1 MLDSVYFLQCL
12 RMIYIGNW
20 KHNVIIG
27 GNAVVLKRKKP
38 VPKNKPAIK
47 GKMLRRFVHVYLQFI

>member
-1 MLDSVYFLQCL
+1 
-12 RMIYIGNW
+12 MIYIGNW